1 MFSEEDQELYALIF
15 TGPLIL
21 AGLLGGASTWI
32 WARGTEATAWLI
44 QHQILVPEDQALL
57 PILDAGLDPAR
68 CVLLGAVTFLLLWAT
83 IAGARRARRRRALA

>member
-1 MFSEEDQELYALIF
+1 MFNEQDQDLYAVIF

-21 AGLLGGASTWI
+21 IAFIGGAGTWI

-44 QHQILVPEDQALL
+44 EHHILVPSDQALI

-68 CVLLGAVTFLLLWAT
+68 CVLLGAVAFLLLWAT
-83 IAGARRARRRRALA
+83 IASVRRNRRRRAWA